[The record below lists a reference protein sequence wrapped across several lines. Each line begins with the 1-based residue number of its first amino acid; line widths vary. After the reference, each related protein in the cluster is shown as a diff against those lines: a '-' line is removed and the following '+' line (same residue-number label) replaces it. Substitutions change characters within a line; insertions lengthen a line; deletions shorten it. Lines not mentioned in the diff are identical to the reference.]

1 MRGPVSFCHKFSS
14 GSVAGV
20 GTPSYEDA
28 GVRDQRDAIS
38 AVERFLGPTLQF
50 PRDATVLTRF
60 GHFAAVLKVAP
71 ELGIAIST
79 DSAGSKTMIA
89 SALDRYDTIGF
100 DCMAM
105 NVNDIICIGARP
117 IALVDYLGVHTL
129 EAERAAQTL
138 EGLAAA
144 AQEAGVAIPGGE
156 VAQLPDLIGS
166 DGTRPGDERA
176 FDLVGTAI
184 GVVHPD
190 RLILGHDI
198 RPGDAILGIASTGIH
213 SNGLTLARKVLL
225 DTGGYGLDENFKL
238 FGRSLGEELLEPT
251 AIYVRPVVELWDKGL
266 ETRGLVHIT
275 GDGLTNLC
283 RLEADVTYRIDSLPE
298 CPRIFRLIQDTGAIS
313 DEEMYRVF
321 NMGVG
326 FVAIVPAEVAEDAL
340 RLIIGAGH
348 RAQRIGTVEEGPRR
362 VLLETAGLVGTL
374 EEGESR
380 FARATA

>member
-1 MRGPVSFCHKFSS
+1 M
-14 GSVAGV
+14 

-28 GVRDQRDAIS
+28 GVKDQRDAIS
-38 AVERFLGPTLQF
+38 AVERYLGPTFNF
-50 PRDATVLTRF
+50 PREAQVVTRF
-60 GHFAAVLKVAP
+60 GQFAAVLKIAP
-71 ELGIAIST
+71 DIGIAIAT

-89 SALDRYDTIGF
+89 SALDNYTTIGF

-129 EAERAAQTL
+129 DARRAAETL
-138 EGLAAA
+138 QGLAAA

-156 VAQLPDLIGS
+156 VAQLPDLVGS
-166 DGTRPGDERA
+166 DGKSRGDERA

-184 GVVHPD
+184 GLVHPD
-190 RLILGHDI
+190 RLVLGQEI
-198 RPGDAILGIASTGIH
+198 EIGDAIIGIASTGIH

-225 DTGGYGLDENFKL
+225 DTGGYRLDEH
-238 FGRSLGEELLEPT
+238 FGLLGRTLGEELLEPT
-251 AIYVRPVVELWDKGL
+251 GIYVRPVVELWDKGI

-283 RLEADVTYRIDSLPE
+283 RLEADVSYRIESLPE
-298 CPRIFRLIQDTGAIS
+298 TPRIFKLIQDTGNIS

-326 FVAIVPAEVAEDAL
+326 LVVIVPEGQAEDAL
-340 RLIIGAGH
+340 RSIIGAGH
-348 RAQRIGTVEEGPRR
+348 RAQRIGTVVDGDRE
-362 VLLETAGLVGTL
+362 VLVQPAGLVGTL
-374 EEGESR
+374 AAGESR
-380 FARATA
+380 FSRAE

>member
-1 MRGPVSFCHKFSS
+1 M
-14 GSVAGV
+14 

-28 GVRDQRDAIS
+28 GVKDQRDAIS
-38 AVERFLGPTLQF
+38 AVERFLGPTFQF
-50 PRDATVLTRF
+50 PRDAEVITRF
-60 GHFAAVLKVAP
+60 GHFASVLKISP
-71 ELGIAIST
+71 EIGIAVST

-105 NVNDIICIGARP
+105 NVNDVICIGARP

-129 EAERAAQTL
+129 DAHRAQETL
-138 EGLAAA
+138 KGLAAA

-166 DGTRPGDERA
+166 DGKVPGDERA

-184 GVVHPD
+184 GIVHPD
-190 RLILGHDI
+190 KLVLGHDI
-198 RPGDAILGIASTGIH
+198 AVGDAIIGISATGIH

-225 DTGGYGLDENFKL
+225 DTGGYSLTENFEL
-238 FGRSLGEELLEPT
+238 LGRTLGEELLEPT
-251 AIYVRPVVELWDKGL
+251 GIYVRPIVDLWDKGI

-283 RLEADVTYRIDSLPE
+283 RLEADVSYRIDDLPV
-298 CPRIFRLIQDTGAIS
+298 CPRIFGLIQDTGAI
-313 DEEMYRVF
+313 ETAEMYRVF

-326 FVAIVPAEVAEDAL
+326 FVVIVPDEQAEDAV
-340 RLIIGAGH
+340 RLIIGGGH
-348 RAQRIGTVEEGPRR
+348 RAQRLGTVVAGNRE
-362 VLLETAGLVGTL
+362 VLLEPEGLVGTL
-374 EEGESR
+374 IDGESR
-380 FARATA
+380 FENRKS

>member
-1 MRGPVSFCHKFSS
+1 M
-14 GSVAGV
+14 GV
-20 GTPSYEDA
+20 PNYEEA

-38 AVERFLGPTLQF
+38 AVERYLGPTFNF
-50 PRDATVLTRF
+50 PRDAKVVTRF
-60 GHFAAVLKVAP
+60 GHFAAVLEVTP
-71 ELGIAIST
+71 ELGIAICT

-105 NVNDIICIGARP
+105 NVNDVICIGARP

-129 EAERAAQTL
+129 DAQRAAETL
-138 EGLAAA
+138 QGLAAA

-184 GVVHPD
+184 GLVHPGK
-190 RLILGHDI
+190 LVLGHDI

-225 DTGGYGLDENFKL
+225 DTGGYDLKEHFEIFD
-238 FGRSLGEELLEPT
+238 RSLGEELLEPT
-251 AIYVRPVVELWDKGL
+251 GIYVRPIVELWDKGI

-283 RLEADVTYRIDSLPE
+283 RLEVDVDYRTRETS
-298 CPRIFRLIQDTGAIS
+298 R
-313 DEEMYRVF
+313 
-321 NMGVG
+321 
-326 FVAIVPAEVAEDAL
+326 
-340 RLIIGAGH
+340 
-348 RAQRIGTVEEGPRR
+348 PRR
-362 VLLETAGLVGTL
+362 CTGCSTW
-374 EEGESR
+374 ESVSWR
-380 FARATA
+380 SSRRSRPRTPYG

>member
-1 MRGPVSFCHKFSS
+1 M
-14 GSVAGV
+14 

-38 AVERFLGPTLQF
+38 AVERYLGPTFNF
-50 PRDATVLTRF
+50 PRDAKVVTRF
-60 GHFAAVLKVAP
+60 GHFAAVLEITP

-79 DSAGSKTMIA
+79 DSAGSKTMVA

-105 NVNDIICIGARP
+105 NVNDVICIGARP

-129 EAERAAQTL
+129 DKERAAQTL
-138 EGLAAA
+138 QGLAAA

-166 DGTRPGDERA
+166 DGKSPGDETA

-184 GVVHPD
+184 GIVHPQK
-190 RLILGHDI
+190 LILGREI

-225 DTGGYGLDENFKL
+225 ETGGYHLTENFEV
-238 FGRSLGEELLEPT
+238 FGRTLGEELLEPT
-251 AIYVRPVVELWDKGL
+251 GIYVRPVVELWDKGV

-283 RLEADVTYRIDSLPE
+283 RLEADADYRIEALPE
-298 CPRIFRLIQDTGAIS
+298 CPRIFKLIQDTGAI
-313 DEEMYRVF
+313 DEAEMYRVF

-326 FVAIVPAEVAEDAL
+326 FVAIVPEDQADDAL

-348 RAQRIGTVEEGPRR
+348 RAQRIGVVEEGSGR
-362 VLLETAGLVGTL
+362 VHVEPAGLVGTL
-374 EEGESR
+374 VEGESR
-380 FARATA
+380 FSAA